1 MRGAKDQQQQQQQ
14 QGKQQA
20 SPAGKSNKPAAAAAA
35 GGSGGW
41 NTVLSSIAADPE
53 RHRGVQSIWHVD
65 DQVVGIRDKFP
76 KARHHALLLAREAGL
91 HRASQLGRQ
100 HLALLAHM
108 RQLALRWIQQQQQQQ
123 QDDAHNHQQQA
134 QHEVVPAAGNAVEA
148 KPQEEQQQQQQQQQQ
163 AQRGAV
169 PAGWRVGFHS
179 MPSMAQLHLH
189 VISTDYDSPCLK
201 TKRHW
206 NSFTSS
212 FFLQLDDVITQ
223 LQGPAGAVAVDA
235 AAAEVLLRQGLAC
248 HRCGVALKNMP
259 ALKEHLQSCS

>member
-1 MRGAKDQQQQQQQ
+1 MRGAKEQQQQP
-14 QGKQQA
+14 GKQQA
-20 SPAGKSNKPAAAAAA
+20 SPAGKSNKPAAA
-35 GGSGGW
+35 GSSGSW

-65 DQVVGIRDKFP
+65 DQVVGIRDKYP
-76 KARHHALLLAREAGL
+76 KARHHALLLAREPGL

-100 HLALLAHM
+100 HLPMLTHM
-108 RQLALRWIQQQQQQQ
+108 RQLALRWIQQQQQ

-134 QHEVVPAAGNAVEA
+134 QREVVPAAGNAVEA
-148 KPQEEQQQQQQQQQQ
+148 KPQEEQQQQQQV
-163 AQRGAV
+163 QRGAV
-169 PAGWRVGFHS
+169 PVGWRAGFHS
-179 MPSMAQLHLH
+179 VPSMAQLHLH

-212 FFLQLDDVITQ
+212 FFLQLDDVIAA
-223 LQGPAGAVAVDA
+223 LQGTAGGVAVDA
-235 AAAEVLLRQGLAC
+235 AAAEALLHQGLAC